1 MAHCRRLLPP
11 SDRCVPRAALA
22 GQDRPAAPAVA
33 NTLSVH
39 VEERHRCEC
48 GKEFNCILGLSLHQ
62 KRSCVRNGKGPRCWC
77 CGMLTSNAW
86 AAKCDFSVATR
97 DADFEA
103 LHGELRASA
112 ATHAVK
118 MRALTADE
126 EGRKAQIEQRPQE
139 WEESASESKGLAV
152 ASSTSAL
159 SVPVPREGQ
168 HHRCECG
175 KEFDD
180 FIALSLHRKRSC
192 VWHGTGR
199 RCWCCGMLNA
209 TGWAAKAKLV
219 RGERPD
225 GKALSEELSSSKQT
239 HANKIASLRADLD
252 LLHSKQR
259 WAKRRRCD
267 VVEDDAAQ

>member
-11 SDRCVPRAALA
+11 SDRCVSRAALA
-22 GQDRPAAPAVA
+22 GLDRPAAPAVA
-33 NTLSVH
+33 NTLSVPQGIQL
-39 VEERHRCEC
+39 HRCEC
-48 GKEFNCILGLSLHQ
+48 GKEFNFILGLSLHQ

-77 CGMLTSNAW
+77 CGMLNSKAW
-86 AAKCDFSVATR
+86 EAKCDFSVAPR
-97 DADFEA
+97 GADFEA

-112 ATHAVK
+112 AIHDAK

-139 WEESASESKGLAV
+139 WEESASESNGLAV

-168 HHRCECG
+168 HHRCACG
-175 KEFDD
+175 KEFED
-180 FIALSLHRKRSC
+180 IVALTLHQKRSC
-192 VWHGTGR
+192 VWNGTGT

-209 TGWAAKAKLV
+209 TAWAAKAKLV

-225 GKALSEELSSSKQT
+225 AKALPEELASSKQT
-239 HANKIASLRADLD
+239 HAKKMASLRADL
-252 LLHSKQR
+252 LHSQQR
-259 WAKRRRCD
+259 WAGRRLCD
-267 VVEDDAAQ
+267 AVEDAAAQ